1 MWGDTVSEYDDAGK
15 IVAASGDSDRAKR
28 RAKHK
33 SKRAQMKGWEANM
46 RVVGNPVILSKQTA
60 TLEQCGKILD
70 GDWRISSVR
79 HEISA
84 SGYTCSLKLIRPEA
98 QVTAENTAPSSSSAG
113 NSGSAQAGNTG
124 SNSGDDE
131 EMTINVG

>member
-15 IVAASGDSDRAKR
+15 IVAASGDSNRAKR

-33 SKRAQMKGWEANM
+33 SKRAQMKGWEADL
-46 RVVGNPVILSKQTA
+46 RVVGNPAILSKQTA
-60 TLEQCGKILD
+60 TLEKCGTILN

-79 HEISA
+79 HEIST

-98 QVTAENTAPSSSSAG
+98 QAAAENTAPSSSSAG
-113 NSGSAQAGNTG
+113 NSGSTQAGSTN
-124 SNSGDDE
+124 SSSGDDE